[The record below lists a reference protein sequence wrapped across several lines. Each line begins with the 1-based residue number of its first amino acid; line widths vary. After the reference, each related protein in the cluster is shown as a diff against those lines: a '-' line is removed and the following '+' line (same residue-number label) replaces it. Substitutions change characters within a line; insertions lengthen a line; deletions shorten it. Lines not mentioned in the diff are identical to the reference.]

1 MEPLHSH
8 FDGTRFRNISS
19 RRNGFG
25 AMIRWLLLR
34 HHRSWHP
41 ALDSRPEQPPPQHSD
56 SLRITFVNHATFLL
70 QFEGINILT
79 DPIWSKRA
87 APVSW
92 AGPRRHR
99 PPGIRLSDVPPIDLV
114 LVSHDHYDHM
124 DLPTLRWL
132 AAEFRPTIYT
142 GLKNAR
148 LLARNGIQNV
158 VELDW
163 WQEAPARSDIWV
175 TAVPA
180 QHFSGRHP
188 FAVNKTLWCGFM
200 VQSNQTSIYFA
211 GDTGG
216 GPHIDQI
223 AQRFPQIDLALLPI
237 GAFRPRWF
245 MGEMHM
251 SPQDAVEAH
260 QRLGARLSVASHFGT
275 FDLADDGK
283 DEPVDVLQNVLR
295 STNLKET
302 EFWVLGFGEGR
313 EVPARLRRPASPRIV
328 AS

>member
-1 MEPLHSH
+1 MVALL
-8 FDGTRFRNISS
+8 
-19 RRNGFG
+19 
-25 AMIRWLLLR
+25 RWLLIR
-34 HHRSWHP
+34 QHKTWHP
-41 ALDSRPEQPPPQHSD
+41 ALDARPEQPPPRSSE

-79 DPIWSKRA
+79 DPIWSNRA
-87 APVSW
+87 SPVSW

-99 PPGIRLSDVPPIDLV
+99 PPGIRMSDVPPIDLV
-114 LVSHDHYDHM
+114 LLSHNHYDHL

-132 AAEFRPTIYT
+132 AREFRPTIYT
-142 GLKNAR
+142 GLKVGR
-148 LLARNGIQNV
+148 LLASQGIGNV

-163 WQEAPARSDIWV
+163 WQEAAARSDLWV

-188 FAVNKTLWCGFM
+188 FDVNKTLWCGFV
-200 VQSNQTSIYFA
+200 VQSNDLSIYFA

-223 AQRFPQIDLALLPI
+223 AGRFPELDLALLPI

-251 SPQDAVEAH
+251 SPHDAVEAH
-260 QRLGARLSVASHFGT
+260 LRLGARVSVASHFGT

-283 DEPVDVLQNVLR
+283 DEPVDLLYEVLR
-295 STNLKET
+295 HTNLQGT
-302 EFWVLGFGEGR
+302 QFWVLGFGEGR
-313 EVPARLRRPASPRIV
+313 DVPPRRAVSSPRKV
-328 AS
+328 AL